1 MNDFIMARLGP
12 INATLFTLVML
23 FYMSLYLTAELASA
37 GTLAAGLTKI
47 HVMEQFWGDPN
58 DTTDNVFGGMALSP
72 ILGVSLVT
80 LVYTT
85 LGGLPV
91 SILTD
96 RIQGAGIFL
105 LTLVIAI
112 AAYAMALECEMGVTS
127 TNTTTCVAGWDAGRF
142 SDVAGHGVHPN
153 YVPTNY
159 GNSIAVAISLVMG
172 VTCANMFHA
181 GYWQRVW
188 AAESSATVK
197 TATYIASVMSLVVM
211 LLVGVT
217 GWIAYAQFGSNL
229 ILPGVFDVT
238 FLSAPWLVN
247 TFMGEG
253 WAVLMLIFGIAMIA
267 STADTLQS
275 GMTALLWPAA
285 NYVFDS
291 HHEKT
296 KVLAVVVTMVLL
308 NVGPVIIALSGQS
321 ILQLFLLADLVAA
334 CAVAPLFLALWER
347 THPVAT
353 VIGVL
358 VGVATVMIVYAVAD
372 EWGEGLEMLVDKQGG
387 IFNRSA
393 TYAFCLT
400 PFFSGLATV
409 LVSLC
414 FWKMRDYKFAGYD
427 T

>member
-1 MNDFIMARLGP
+1 MD
-12 INATLFTLVML
+12 
-23 FYMSLYLTAELASA
+23 
-37 GTLAAGLTKI
+37 
-47 HVMEQFWGDPN
+47 QFWGDPDDQN
-58 DTTDNVFGGMALSP
+58 DNVFGGMPLSP

-80 LVYTT
+80 LVYTAV
-85 LGGLPV
+85 GGLPV

-105 LTLVIAI
+105 LTLIIAI
-112 AAYAMALECEMGVTS
+112 AAYAMALECEMGAS
-127 TNTTTCVAGWDAGRF
+127 ATNTSVTTMCVAGWDAGRF
-142 SDVAGHGVHPN
+142 SDAAGHGVHPN

-159 GNSIAVAISLVMG
+159 GNSLAVAISLIMG

-188 AAESSATVK
+188 AAESNAAVK
-197 TATYIASVMSLVVM
+197 TATYLASAMSLVVM
-211 LLVGVT
+211 LLAGVT
-217 GWIAYAQFGSNL
+217 GWIAYAQFGGNL
-229 ILPGVFDVT
+229 ITPGTFDLT

-275 GMTALLWPAA
+275 GMTALLWPVV
-285 NYVFDS
+285 NYAFDTAS
-291 HHEKT
+291 ENM
-296 KVLAVVVTMVLL
+296 KVVAVVVAMVLL

-334 CAVAPLFLALWER
+334 CAVAPLFLGLWER

-353 VIGVL
+353 VVGVL
-358 VGVATVMIVYAVAD
+358 VGVATVLIVYAVAD
-372 EWGEGLEMLVDKQGG
+372 EWDEGYEMLVDVQGG

-409 LVSLC
+409 LVSLF
-414 FWKMRDYKFAGYD
+414 FWKMHDYKFAGYD
-427 T
+427 TKPVKGTTTAGGVGMSEVGVDVTSVSTA